1 MNYKWNLNLGWDF
14 KPEFTEEY
22 LSGSS
27 LDGFI
32 KINLPHTVKELPY
45 NCFSHKETALCA
57 TYVKKFTVPKEQK
70 GKRAVIEFEGV
81 MAQHVL
87 YVNGAFAGEHQG
99 GYSRWRCDIT
109 EWLKESEN
117 TLVVKVDSH
126 EDRDIPPFGYTID
139 YLTYGGI
146 YRDVN
151 LYFTEAARIDNV
163 LFRYQM
169 VDTNA
174 VLSPEVQLDHAA
186 ESFEGTVTIEIFDRQ
201 GVMVKAYT
209 QEVAVESGF
218 SSQILKDEQFL
229 QPVLWELENPYLY
242 TVRVSLK
249 KQEELIDVHTLRT
262 GFRTVECKPDGF
274 YLNGQNIKL
283 VGLDRHQS
291 YPYSG
296 YAMPAR
302 AQKKD
307 AKILHDYLHVNT
319 VRTSHYMQSEDFLD
333 RCDELGLLVFAEIPG
348 WGYIGEEKFK
358 ENSLQDIRDMI
369 TVEYNHP
376 SIFIWSIRINESND
390 DDEFYTRTNDLAKS
404 LDTSRATTGVRCIKN
419 SNLIEDVY
427 TYNDFEHFS
436 HPVKNY
442 REVVLL
448 NQQKVTGLTYKVP
461 YLVSEYCGHVF
472 PIKSFDCE
480 EKQMRHV
487 QIHAAVQST
496 NMLRKDAMGA
506 IGWCAFD
513 YNTHGDYGSGDKI
526 CYHGVMDMYRIP
538 KYTAQLYRSQ
548 ADPEKEIILE
558 PATLFSRGESDDN
571 RPIPFIVLTNCDYIE
586 VMAYD
591 RIIGKFFPSLS
602 YGGLAHPPI
611 IVDND
616 PGRWQDTWSGG
627 AVIGYYKGQE
637 VARRTYSGDAHLND
651 LAVTPDDCSLNNTV
665 VDCTRF
671 VCNYVDQ
678 CGNLL
683 PFYNGIVQVATTG
696 SIELIGP
703 QTLAVSGAA
712 TGLWVDTIPTGSEET
727 ATVVVRAVNT
737 SIPDKTFT
745 LTLSPQKDMRVL

>member
-1 MNYKWNLNLGWDF
+1 MNYKWNLNLGWFF
-14 KPEFTEEY
+14 KPEFAEDDV
-22 LSGSS
+22 SGTALESYM
-27 LDGFI
+27 
-32 KINLPHTVKELPY
+32 KVNLPHTVKELPY
-45 NCFSHKETALCA
+45 NCFSHEETALCS
-57 TYVKKFTVPKEQK
+57 TYVKKFAVPADQK
-70 GKRAVIEFEGV
+70 RKRAIIEFEGV
-81 MAQHVL
+81 MAQHAL
-87 YVNGAFAGEHQG
+87 YVNGTLAGEHQG

-109 EWLKESEN
+109 QWLNDTEN
-117 TLVVKVDSH
+117 TLAVKVDSH
-126 EDRDIPPFGYTID
+126 ENRDIPPFGYTID

-151 LYFTEAARIDNV
+151 LYFTEDARIDTV
-163 LFRYQM
+163 LFRYEM
-169 VDTNA
+169 VNGTA
-174 VLSPEVQLDHAA
+174 ILAPEILIDNAA
-186 ESFEGTVTIEIFDRQ
+186 EPFEGVASIQISDGAGNLVKDYAQMITV
-201 GVMVKAYT
+201 K
-209 QEVAVESGF
+209 SGF
-218 SSQILKDEQFL
+218 NGHILKDEQFN
-229 QPVLWELENPYLY
+229 QPIPWELENPSLY
-242 TVRVSLK
+242 TVNISLQREGK
-249 KQEELIDVHTLRT
+249 PIDSHTLRT
-262 GFRTVECKPDGF
+262 GFRTVECKPEGF

-307 AKILHDYLHVNT
+307 AEILHDYLHVNT

-390 DDEFYTRTNDLAKS
+390 DDEFYTKANNLAKS
-404 LDTSRATTGVRCIKN
+404 LDISRATTGVRCIKN

-442 REVVLL
+442 REVVLV
-448 NQQKVTGLTYKVP
+448 NQQKATGLTYKVP
-461 YLVSEYCGHVF
+461 YLVSEYSGHVF
-472 PIKSFDCE
+472 PTKPFDCE

-487 QIHAAVQST
+487 QIHAAVQSM

-526 CYHGVMDMYRIP
+526 CYHGVMDMFRIP
-538 KYTAQLYRSQ
+538 KYAAQLYRSQ

-558 PATLFSRGESDDN
+558 PATVFARGENDDN

-586 VMAYD
+586 IMAYG

-602 YGGLAHPPI
+602 YHGLAHPPI

-616 PGRWQDTWSGG
+616 PGRWQDTWEGG

-637 VARRTYSGDAHLND
+637 VARRSYSRDAYLND
-651 LAVTPDDCSLNNTV
+651 LVVTPDDVCLNNTIL
-665 VDCTRF
+665 DCTRF
-671 VCNYVDQ
+671 ICQYVDQ
-678 CGNLL
+678 YGNLL
-683 PFYNGIVQVATTG
+683 PFYNGIVEVETTG
-696 SIELIGP
+696 GIELIGP
-703 QTLAVSGAA
+703 KTLAVIAGSIGF
-712 TGLWVDTIPTGSEET
+712 WVKTVPVGKEET
-727 ATVVVRAVNT
+727 ATVIVRAVNT
-737 SIPDKTFT
+737 NIPDKTFT
-745 LTLSPQKDMRVL
+745 LNLSPQNGMQVL